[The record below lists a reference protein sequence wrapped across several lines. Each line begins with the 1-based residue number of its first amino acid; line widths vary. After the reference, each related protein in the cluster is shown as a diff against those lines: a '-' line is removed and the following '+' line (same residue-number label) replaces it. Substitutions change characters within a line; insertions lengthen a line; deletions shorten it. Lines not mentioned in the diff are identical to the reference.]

1 MWFRKKQEA
10 SSYDPQTQQP
20 VIRTSICTGEQVAGF
35 RNRETGKF
43 SEVMLIRTDRDLEG
57 FCKSYGVSQEEISRE
72 Y

>member
-35 RNRETGKF
+35 RNRQTGKF
-43 SEVMLIRTDRDLEG
+43 SEVMLIRTDRDLES
-57 FCKSYGVSQEEISRE
+57 FCKTYGVAPEAIARE